1 MVLGADECGTVAD
14 MRYESRAR
22 TSVCEARARLPDH
35 VRSGPERETLSGIRT
50 QGVNLAIWEHA
61 GGPTLPA
68 DLGAVD
74 DIDRAIALAHA
85 EPELRDALIEAG
97 YPPEAIG
104 EWTAMLSDYARLL
117 GELADC
123 AQVSVRLEVIDSDAC
138 RKFHGDYV
146 TLRLIATLA
155 GPGTQWLDN
164 GDAARLRAGADL
176 DTLRVRDITTGH
188 VALFKGREWAPDA
201 PIVHRSPPVAG
212 SGQQRLVLVI
222 DPAPD
227 KPAME
232 RGLR

>member
-1 MVLGADECGTVAD
+1 MHDENGAMTGVGNAG
-14 MRYESRAR
+14 
-22 TSVCEARARLPDH
+22 VILPDH
-35 VRSGPERETLSGIRT
+35 VRSGPDRETLSAIMAH
-50 QGVNLAIWEHA
+50 GVNLAIWENA
-61 GGPTLPA
+61 ARPDLPG
-68 DLGAVD
+68 DLASLD
-74 DIDRAIALAHA
+74 DIETVIALDRA
-85 EPELRDALIEAG
+85 EPELRDALIKAG
-97 YPPEAIG
+97 HPPEAVG

-117 GELADC
+117 GELAGC
-123 AQVSVRLEVIDSDAC
+123 ARVSVRLEVIDSDAC

-176 DTLRVRDITTGH
+176 GTLRVRDVTTGH
-188 VALFKGREWAPDA
+188 VALFKGREWAPDT

-222 DPAPD
+222 DPVVD

-232 RGLR
+232 SGLR